1 MIVYSKDMQY
11 RGVGC
16 CYYSCK
22 AVQSL
27 RFIILTVP
35 TPYLYLIMPVGDCR
49 NMVISNGLKKN
60 IVTFSSVC
68 WNNANYGTKCIFIKG
83 ETYYACL

>member
-27 RFIILTVP
+27 RFIIANSSHALP
-35 TPYLYLIMPVGDCR
+35 M
-49 NMVISNGLKKN
+49 SNNKACWGLFGHKYFK
-60 IVTFSSVC
+60 
-68 WNNANYGTKCIFIKG
+68 
-83 ETYYACL
+83 